1 MPSVERDNKGSGFLV
16 RQVSNIPPGL
26 GRHFTKRHFVYVG
39 VKGCACGFF
48 WEDDY
53 PQAEATRENDV
64 EAFECTRELI
74 EYIAEVFKA
83 CDLVEAFGCWDRELA
98 SPVIQERV
106 FSLSEIMRSG
116 VFSMPVQTRV
126 RFVQ

>member
-1 MPSVERDNKGSGFLV
+1 MCKVLYMAAEVEMPRVEGDIKGSGFLV

-26 GRHFTKRHFVYVG
+26 ERHFTKRHVVYVG

-53 PQAEATRENDV
+53 PQAAATRENDV

-74 EYIAEVFKA
+74 EYIAEVLKA
-83 CDLVEAFGCWDRELA
+83 CDLVEATIMD
-98 SPVIQERV
+98 
-106 FSLSEIMRSG
+106 LSKHLLR
-116 VFSMPVQTRV
+116 
-126 RFVQ
+126 